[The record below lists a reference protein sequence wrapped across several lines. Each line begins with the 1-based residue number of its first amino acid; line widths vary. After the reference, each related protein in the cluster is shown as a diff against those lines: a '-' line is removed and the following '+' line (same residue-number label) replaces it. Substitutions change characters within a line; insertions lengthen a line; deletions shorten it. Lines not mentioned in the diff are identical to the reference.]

1 MAAEEQLD
9 PNRQQERPVT
19 FRMPDGRDLNLYG
32 AFEGTPSW
40 PWLEG
45 NTDHSFSHRRWHA
58 LRREWVVYS
67 AHRQTRTYKPPADN
81 CPFCP
86 LAPEGELPLKDFSI
100 AVFDNKFS
108 SLQKEAHTPL
118 PIPGLDIPLA
128 SAAGNCEV
136 IVYSS
141 DHKVSMA
148 SLPLERRERLVRVWG
163 DRIRALLEIPEVQVV
178 MPFENRGEE
187 AGVTLHH
194 PHGQIYAFSYLQ
206 PIIEAMATSF
216 REGYDLSKLT
226 ALAQY
231 VVADT
236 ATAAAL
242 VPPFTRFPY
251 EMWIVP
257 KRFCSTPAALS
268 PAEISDVAG
277 LLARVA
283 TIYDSF
289 FGRVCPYVMV
299 VYAAPKGLEDV
310 FPFHIQ
316 FQPLLRSPTKMK
328 FVAGVEVG
336 AGSFLVDILPETAAA
351 NLRNVEVQS

>member
-1 MAAEEQLD
+1 MAGQD
-9 PNRQQERPVT
+9 QYTTDSPSERPVT
-19 FRMPDGRDLNLYG
+19 FPMPDGRELHLYG
-32 AFEGTPSW
+32 GFEGTPSW

-45 NTDHSFSHRRWHA
+45 NTDRSFSHRRWHA

-67 AHRQTRTYKPPADN
+67 AHRQTRTYKPPAND

-86 LAPEGELPLKDFSI
+86 MAPEGELPLKNFSI

-108 SLQKEAHTPL
+108 SLQKDAPEPQ
-118 PIPGLDIPLA
+118 PIPGLDIPVA
-128 SAAGNCEV
+128 SAVGNCEV

-141 DHKVSMA
+141 DHKASMA

-163 DRIRALLEIPEVQVV
+163 DRIRALMDIPGVQVV

-194 PHGQIYAFSYLQ
+194 PHGQIYAFSYQ
-206 PIIEAMATSF
+206 PPIIEKMAQSF
-216 REGYDLSKLT
+216 QEGYDLSKLT
-226 ALAQY
+226 SLPQY

-236 ATAAAL
+236 PTAAAV

-257 KRFCSTPAALS
+257 KRFCSS
-268 PAEISDVAG
+268 PAELTAAEVTDVAE

-283 TIYDSF
+283 NTYDAF
-289 FGRVCPYVMV
+289 FERICPYVMV
-299 VYAAPKGLEDV
+299 VYSAPKGLEDV

-336 AGSFLVDILPETAAA
+336 AGSFLVDILPETAAQ
-351 NLRNVEVQS
+351 NLRNVEVKS